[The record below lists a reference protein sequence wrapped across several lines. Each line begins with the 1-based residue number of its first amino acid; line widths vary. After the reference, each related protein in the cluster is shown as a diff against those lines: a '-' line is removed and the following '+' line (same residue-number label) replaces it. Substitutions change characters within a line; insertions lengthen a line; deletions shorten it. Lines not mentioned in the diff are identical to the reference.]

1 MSRTAG
7 AAEGTAACADRGE
20 EETFLSQLEPKA
32 RALVASILIKP
43 YEWNS
48 LSATIAQ
55 VAAKLP
61 K

>member
-1 MSRTAG
+1 
-7 AAEGTAACADRGE
+7 
-20 EETFLSQLEPKA
+20 LEPES
-32 RALVASILIKP
+32 RALVASILFKP

-48 LSATIAQ
+48 LLATIAQ

>member
-1 MSRTAG
+1 
-7 AAEGTAACADRGE
+7 
-20 EETFLSQLEPKA
+20 LEPKA

-48 LSATIAQ
+48 LLATIAQ
-55 VAAKLP
+55 LAAKLP